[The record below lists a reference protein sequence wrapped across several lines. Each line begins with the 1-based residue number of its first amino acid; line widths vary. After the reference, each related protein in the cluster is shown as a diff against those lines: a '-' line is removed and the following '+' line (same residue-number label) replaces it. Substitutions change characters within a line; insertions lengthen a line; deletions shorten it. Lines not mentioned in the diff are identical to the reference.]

1 MSPLSAALL
10 AHDIINHFSQEEDF
24 INIKQHKEHSAL
36 VNAKRQIKG
45 LKEYG
50 KTWELWIMGKSW

>member
-50 KTWELWIMGKSW
+50 KTWEL